1 MGRVWNKGSE
11 LAYLMKINFLL
22 LLFIVSLVSCAV
34 NPVTGKQDFV
44 MISEEQEIQMGREYN
59 SQILKMNPVYEDQE
73 LQEYVQSIGESL
85 AIKSHRPNL
94 IYRFTV
100 LDSPDINAFAL
111 PGGYIYIN
119 RGLMSYFSSEEELA
133 AVLGHEIGHVTA
145 RHSVRQYSQSQL
157 MGILSAAIEVNA
169 GRTAGNIANL
179 ASGALLSGYGRE
191 MELEADDLGA
201 QYIYQDGYSPQG
213 MYDVLSVLK
222 DQEIYAKKIAEQ
234 RGQEPRS
241 YHGVF
246 ASHPSNDLRLQ
257 EVLDNVSNS
266 YQKGNE
272 RKKDVYLEKI
282 DGMVYGDSE
291 KSGVRRGNKF
301 YHGPLNLFMS
311 SPKSWE
317 IINTPNQLIFMSP
330 FGEAVLQITLED
342 LNFKESPENYLRR
355 FASSTYDDM
364 TINVNGF
371 EGFTAKA
378 YRAGKETRMAV
389 IFKDDQA
396 YQFLG
401 YSKNNYSNISKF
413 DTEFLNII
421 NSFRNLKAEEQVLSK
436 PLRLKIY
443 KVNEGDSYESLAS
456 NSSINTNAEDQL
468 RLINGDYP
476 DKKLEEGR
484 LIKIVQ

>member
-1 MGRVWNKGSE
+1 
-11 LAYLMKINFLL
+11 MKIYFFSLL
-22 LLFIVSLVSCAV
+22 LIFSLVGCAV

-44 MISEEQEIQMGREYN
+44 MITEEQEIQMGREYN

-85 AIKSHRPNL
+85 ALKSHRPNL

-272 RKKDVYLEKI
+272 RSKDMYLEKI
-282 DGMVYGDSE
+282 EGMVFGDSE

-311 SPKSWE
+311 SSKSWE
-317 IINTPNQLIFMSP
+317 IINTPNRLIFMSP
-330 FGEAVLQITLED
+330 FGEAVLQMTLED
-342 LNFKESPENYLRR
+342 LNFKESPEDYLRR

-364 TINVNGF
+364 TLNVNGF

-378 YRAGKETRMAV
+378 YRTGKETRMAV

-401 YSKNNYSNISKF
+401 YSKNNYFSISKF

-421 NSFRNLKAEEQVLSK
+421 NSFRNLNPEEQVLSK

-456 NSSINTNAEDQL
+456 KSSINTNAEDQL

-476 DKKLEEGR
+476 DKKLEVGR